1 MKKAIIKES
10 LPLFTR
16 ETEVPQIPMER
27 EDYLFRIGL
36 LRARMAE
43 DGVDIALLFGD
54 REHFSNIEY
63 FSGYDCR
70 FEEGILAIPR
80 EGTPTIVCGNEGMG
94 YSYAIP
100 YEINRVYYRNLSLQ
114 GQPRRAEEKLDEIF
128 RAMGVNAD
136 SRVGV
141 IGYKYFLP
149 EYIGTDPRYTF
160 DIPHYMLEVLRT
172 VARSENVF
180 NYTSVLTGLDGGIR
194 LKVYNAK
201 EIASAEAAACRSANG
216 ILRMLKALR
225 PGIAE
230 YEVGASARLGVAPVT
245 MFPLTNFGARHVS
258 IGLGSPSDATTLE
271 LGDVCGLC
279 YGIRGSLTS
288 RVGVAAYNEETMRAD
303 LRPLLFSFYGRFF
316 EALCAWYE
324 KLHVGADGNTLHH
337 AVHDRIGGPEY
348 NVNLNCGHYTGMD
361 EWTNALAYDGST
373 HTLPDGAYLQ
383 VDIIASNP
391 DPVRTAI
398 CEDTAIV
405 AGPELR
411 AALKAEYPEVWARI
425 QERREAMIHHLGIEL
440 HEDVLPLSNINAA
453 MYPFM
458 LNLNRV
464 FALEEE

>member
-128 RAMGVNAD
+128 RVMGVNAD

-149 EYIGTDPRYTF
+149 EYIGTDPNGIGGKIVVRVTYADGTIQ
-160 DIPHYMLEVLRT
+160 DVEVLEQNET
-172 VARSENVF
+172 PEF
-180 NYTSVLTGLDGGIR
+180 GG
-194 LKVYNAK
+194 A
-201 EIASAEAAACRSANG
+201 
-216 ILRMLKALR
+216 
-225 PGIAE
+225 
-230 YEVGASARLGVAPVT
+230 
-245 MFPLTNFGARHVS
+245 
-258 IGLGSPSDATTLE
+258 
-271 LGDVCGLC
+271 
-279 YGIRGSLTS
+279 
-288 RVGVAAYNEETMRAD
+288 
-303 LRPLLFSFYGRFF
+303 
-316 EALCAWYE
+316 
-324 KLHVGADGNTLHH
+324 
-337 AVHDRIGGPEY
+337 
-348 NVNLNCGHYTGMD
+348 
-361 EWTNALAYDGST
+361 
-373 HTLPDGAYLQ
+373 
-383 VDIIASNP
+383 
-391 DPVRTAI
+391 
-398 CEDTAIV
+398 
-405 AGPELR
+405 
-411 AALKAEYPEVWARI
+411 
-425 QERREAMIHHLGIEL
+425 
-440 HEDVLPLSNINAA
+440 
-453 MYPFM
+453 
-458 LNLNRV
+458 
-464 FALEEE
+464 ALEELPGKVVEANSTDVDGVTGATITSKAFFAAVQNAIAKA